1 MDADLYIATLMK
13 PPKQTTTTRKQQ
25 DTQNQ
30 KHTKKK
36 TIAWNGETSMPL
48 TIMRSSEKWKH
59 AKFFSGDL
67 RVEMKGNKA
76 II

>member
-30 KHTKKK
+30 KHKKK